1 MKYQV
6 VFLPFTERHYIK
18 SFAKKYQGAWDKTRK
33 ALTLE
38 FTLVDLLFQKTIAEI
53 VCISNDNS
61 VQICKTEF
69 KVLGTNAS
77 RHASGYRCIIAVHVT
92 TGVVNVLLVYGKSDV
107 DGKNETAWW
116 KNVVRDTYPQY
127 RDLTY

>member
-18 SFAKKYQGAWDKTRK
+18 SFAKKYQGAWDKTHK

-38 FTLVDLLFQKTIAEI
+38 FTQVDLLFQKTIAE
-53 VCISNDNS
+53 VISVSPDNK
-61 VQICKTEF
+61 VKICKIEF
-69 KVLGTNAS
+69 KLLGTDVS
-77 RHASGYRCIIAVHVT
+77 RHASGCRCIIAIDVET
-92 TGVVNVLLVYGKSDV
+92 KIVNVLLVYGKGDI

-116 KNVVRDTYPQY
+116 QNLIKDTYPQY
-127 RDLTY
+127 RDLM

>member
-18 SFAKKYQGAWDKTRK
+18 SFAKKYQGAWDKTLK

-38 FTLVDLLFQKTIAEI
+38 FTLVDLLFQKSIAEI
-53 VCISNDNS
+53 ICVSPDNK
-61 VQICKTEF
+61 VKICKTEF
-69 KVLGTNAS
+69 KVLGTDVS
-77 RHASGYRCIIAVHVT
+77 RHGSGYRCIIAIHVD
-92 TGVVNVLLVYGKSDV
+92 TGIVNVLLVYGKGDV

-116 KNVVRDTYPQY
+116 QSVLRDNYPQY
-127 RDLTY
+127 SNLI

>member
-38 FTLVDLLFQKTIAEI
+38 FTLVDLLFQMTIAEI
-53 VCISNDNS
+53 ICVSPDNS
-61 VQICKTEF
+61 IKICKTEF
-69 KVLGTNAS
+69 KVLGTEVS
-77 RHASGYRCIIAVHVT
+77 RHASGYRCIIAIHVDT
-92 TGVVNVLLVYGKSDV
+92 VIVNVLLVYGKGDV
-107 DGKNETAWW
+107 GGKNETAWW
-116 KNVVRDTYPQY
+116 QSLVRDTYLQY
-127 RDLTY
+127 RNLI

>member
-18 SFAKKYQGAWDKTRK
+18 AFAKKYQGAWEKTRK

-38 FTLVDLLFQKTIAEI
+38 FTLVDLLFQTTIAEI
-53 VCISNDNS
+53 ICVSPDNNIK
-61 VQICKTEF
+61 ICKTEF
-69 KVLGTNAS
+69 KVLGTDVS
-77 RHASGYRCIIAVHVT
+77 RHASGYRCIIAIHVD
-92 TGVVNVLLVYGKSDV
+92 TGVVNVLLVYGKGDV

-116 KNVVRDTYPQY
+116 QNVVRDTYPQY
-127 RDLTY
+127 RNLI